1 MIYSV
6 KIRGK
11 FLRDALL
18 QKKKRELSLS
28 LSVGLLFD
36 ARRRA
41 KHISAIRKR
50 ALFSLFFS
58 LFVFFFSFALFVSE
72 SVDKSP
78 PVWEILER
86 YP

>member
-1 MIYSV
+1 
-6 KIRGK
+6 
-11 FLRDALL
+11 
-18 QKKKRELSLS
+18 
-28 LSVGLLFD
+28 LFD

-41 KHISAIRKR
+41 KHTSAIRKR

-58 LFVFFFSFALFVSE
+58 LFVFFSFALFISE

-86 YP
+86 RQRYP